1 MDSEILWAASIAIMS
16 GVTAETASLT
26 SRQEGV
32 VEYGATQ
39 TGTTEFTEEPEDD
52 PFTVDETIPNVTRR
66 LRCLFATITWP
77 IVPLGTLV
85 SLGLL
90 WVLYA
95 AFVSDM
101 RAQCSHPLHGYA
113 VASLV
118 IVIYA
123 PYHGHVRSFLF
134 RYSRERDGPIRPARV
149 RLYDQLFHTF
159 CVLYVYGGVTLLQ
172 TCKED
177 FGDHNMAQDID
188 GKGNST
194 RAFIPELLN
203 TCEQTCPSVFQA
215 LQVYV
220 TLLEFFT
227 LSLLLPLLFLPCI
240 YLYILR
246 RASDGNGTLQQLQE
260 RLEDEDFLGHNTR
273 LTAQEL
279 MDSLESVQLISHGGL
294 KLLSLVERQPED
306 KEDEHDD
313 KIISDTMKECC
324 ICMNAFEVREHDV
337 EAPVEVGDD
346 EAMVRTKCGHIFHK
360 KCLAGWIGGRWD
372 PQDRRRWRARRTNC
386 PLCRQDLKPMTRR
399 SSES

>member
-1 MDSEILWAASIAIMS
+1 MS

-134 RYSRERDGPIRPARV
+134 RQYPAPYYDLQNLLYMFATALLLHKHITHKRCERVDHRV
-149 RLYDQLFHTF
+149 
-159 CVLYVYGGVTLLQ
+159 
-172 TCKED
+172 
-177 FGDHNMAQDID
+177 
-188 GKGNST
+188 
-194 RAFIPELLN
+194 
-203 TCEQTCPSVFQA
+203 
-215 LQVYV
+215 
-220 TLLEFFT
+220 
-227 LSLLLPLLFLPCI
+227 SLLP
-240 YLYILR
+240 
-246 RASDGNGTLQQLQE
+246 AV
-260 RLEDEDFLGHNTR
+260 LGRHVLDYNEKGMI
-273 LTAQEL
+273 A
-279 MDSLESVQLISHGGL
+279 HA
-294 KLLSLVERQPED
+294 
-306 KEDEHDD
+306 HDR
-313 KIISDTMKECC
+313 
-324 ICMNAFEVREHDV
+324 VHR
-337 EAPVEVGDD
+337 
-346 EAMVRTKCGHIFHK
+346 
-360 KCLAGWIGGRWD
+360 
-372 PQDRRRWRARRTNC
+372 
-386 PLCRQDLKPMTRR
+386 
-399 SSES
+399 

>member
-1 MDSEILWAASIAIMS
+1 MCS
-16 GVTAETASLT
+16 
-26 SRQEGV
+26 
-32 VEYGATQ
+32 
-39 TGTTEFTEEPEDD
+39 
-52 PFTVDETIPNVTRR
+52 
-66 LRCLFATITWP
+66 
-77 IVPLGTLV
+77 
-85 SLGLL
+85 
-90 WVLYA
+90 
-95 AFVSDM
+95 SD
-101 RAQCSHPLHGYA
+101 L
-113 VASLV
+113 
-118 IVIYA
+118 A

>member
-1 MDSEILWAASIAIMS
+1 MS

-134 RYSRERDGPIRPARV
+134 HYSRERDGPIRPARV
-149 RLYDQLFHTF
+149 
-159 CVLYVYGGVTLLQ
+159 
-172 TCKED
+172 
-177 FGDHNMAQDID
+177 DH
-188 GKGNST
+188 
-194 RAFIPELLN
+194 R
-203 TCEQTCPSVFQA
+203 V
-215 LQVYV
+215 
-220 TLLEFFT
+220 
-227 LSLLLPLLFLPCI
+227 SLLPAVLGRHVLDYNEKGMI
-240 YLYILR
+240 AHAHEIG
-246 RASDGNGTLQQLQE
+246 RA
-260 RLEDEDFLGHNTR
+260 H
-273 LTAQEL
+273 
-279 MDSLESVQLISHGGL
+279 V
-294 KLLSLVERQPED
+294 
-306 KEDEHDD
+306 
-313 KIISDTMKECC
+313 
-324 ICMNAFEVREHDV
+324 
-337 EAPVEVGDD
+337 
-346 EAMVRTKCGHIFHK
+346 
-360 KCLAGWIGGRWD
+360 
-372 PQDRRRWRARRTNC
+372 
-386 PLCRQDLKPMTRR
+386 
-399 SSES
+399 

>member
-1 MDSEILWAASIAIMS
+1 MS
-16 GVTAETASLT
+16 GANAETASLT
-26 SRQEGV
+26 SGQEPV
-32 VEYGATQ
+32 TEYGATQ
-39 TGTTEFTEEPEDD
+39 TSTTGFTEEHEDD
-52 PFTVDETIPNVTRR
+52 PFTIDETIPSVTRR

-101 RAQCSHPLHGYA
+101 RAKCSHPLHGYA

-188 GKGNST
+188 GKENST
-194 RAFIPELLN
+194 MTFSPKLSN

-246 RASDGNGTLQQLQE
+246 RASDEIGTLQQLQE
-260 RLEDEDFLGHNTR
+260 RLEDEDFLAPNTR
-273 LTAQEL
+273 VTAQEL
-279 MDSLESVQLISHGGL
+279 MDSLESVKLISHGGL
-294 KLLSLVERQPED
+294 KLLSLMERQPED

-324 ICMNAFEVREHDV
+324 ICMNAFEVREHDM

-346 EAMVRTKCGHIFHK
+346 EAIVRTKCGHIFHR

-372 PQDRRRWRARRTNC
+372 PQDRRQRRARRTNC
-386 PLCRQDLKPMTRR
+386 PLCRQDLKPMTRQ